1 MKARGLWRN
10 DVCSSVLYIA
20 EYIKVPC
27 TPGHPHKKSPG
38 TGKEGALA

>member
-10 DVCSSVLYIA
+10 DVCSYVLYIA
-20 EYIKVPC
+20 EYIKVSC
-27 TPGHPHKKSPG
+27 TPGHPQKSQG